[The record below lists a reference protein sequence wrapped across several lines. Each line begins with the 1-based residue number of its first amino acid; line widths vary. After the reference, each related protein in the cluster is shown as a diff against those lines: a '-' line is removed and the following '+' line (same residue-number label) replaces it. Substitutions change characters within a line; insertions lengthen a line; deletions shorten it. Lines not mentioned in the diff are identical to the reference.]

1 MFKKSFLIVTVL
13 MLALSG
19 KSMAASCTASSAQL
33 EAFVGFTQQCMVLDL
48 ARSGFPQPDLRGL
61 EGRITPIS
69 ISQNQQIFL
78 LTRYNAAVSLSAVGE
93 CDPSTGTIV
102 ILTIDANFYQPLKKI
117 GEDVAIDGFNNFGT
131 RRTLADC
138 GVI

>member
-19 KSMAASCTASSAQL
+19 KSMAASCDANSAQL
-33 EAFVGFTQQCMVLDL
+33 QAFDAFAQQCMILDL
-48 ARSGFPQPDLRGL
+48 AKSGFPRPDLRELTGS
-61 EGRITPIS
+61 ITPVTT
-69 ISQNQQIFL
+69 SQNQQIVL
-78 LTRYNAAVSLSAVGE
+78 LTRYNAAMSLSAVGE
-93 CDPSTGTIV
+93 CDPSTGTIM
-102 ILTIDANFYQPLKKI
+102 ILTIDARFYRPLKKI